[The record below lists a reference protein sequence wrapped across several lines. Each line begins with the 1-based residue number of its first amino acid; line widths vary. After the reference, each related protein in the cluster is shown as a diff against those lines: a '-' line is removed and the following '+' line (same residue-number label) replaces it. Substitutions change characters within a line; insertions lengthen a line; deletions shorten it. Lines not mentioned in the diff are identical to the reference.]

1 MSFKDY
7 DGSITL
13 GAGLTPMGEGYP
25 LMQTSDIQAEEG
37 GKRLDA
43 LLIEILDKLS
53 SGVISENL
61 DGEITEQVQLVEQI
75 KLALQGKMSAVGIE
89 SIEKTSTEGLVDTYT
104 ITFTDG
110 SITTFNVTNGEV
122 GKSAYKYAKDAGYT
136 GTEAEFGAKL
146 AADYEDSMLG
156 TWVLNDILTAPS
168 EEVTFALNFTANA
181 NSDYKNISIYKPNV
195 SEDLFILRYFR
206 SGIRYRDVYVF
217 SDSAYEDLKPYWQDE
232 GFKTIEI
239 TKEPD
244 EITAAW
250 IRANGRKAD
259 QQHES
264 DARLKTKSKR
274 LADAINEI
282 SDKIDEGGAN
292 GLSAYEIAVNNG
304 FEGTEQEWLASLV
317 GADGEKGEKG
327 DPGEPGADGKDGE
340 KGDKGDG
347 LEIATTTGTGE
358 VYEATVN
365 GITELK
371 NGVSFV
377 MIPHENNT
385 NTYPKLNVNGSG
397 EINLWRRSSSGGLT
411 SVATD
416 QLKAGRTYRVVYVEG
431 VFGSGSKIWE
441 LVDIPKPVA
450 DDLTGTVP
458 VANGGVPFYFGQKKG
473 NVLAIGDSGAPEW
486 QEPTGGE
493 IDTSTLATVDKIT
506 YMESDPHRQS
516 IGYSTSNGI
525 HWKGER
531 RFYDSDENELCQ
543 FVYDGTVP
551 IVAGDNVTF
560 TVDEENQVVKINAT
574 GGGSGGGSIKYSEG
588 LEYAYNDHLE
598 GYSVGQGTCTDSFII
613 IPPEYEGKPV
623 VGISDYGFVMG
634 AQFDNIYIP
643 ASITDGLYDALPSGI
658 TVYCEAESQPDGW
671 YPDWNYNNNT
681 VIWGYK
687 LDQGGLSSG
696 STLQMPQIRFAN
708 FQKVELWDEE
718 TETLSTRYRFTV
730 ENLGGGTLQV
740 GDKLQICCRR
750 KYPNGKKKLRRM
762 ADIEITENDLNQ
774 RFLKI
779 EVDPEDESVQKW
791 LFRNDRNQSSVTTL
805 SAMYFRLKR
814 VTKYSDSDGME
825 CNAIFSNVEQ
835 VWKTYIL
842 PCNGGWE
849 LNIK

>member
-574 GGGSGGGSIKYSEG
+574 VGGSGGADESMVGTWVFNDILDFVETQGTFDLEFISNGIHYNQVLFGHLGPPLMVMKYIPIDDSYGDYTLAYSFSEESQYGVPPLWQDEAYKTIEILSEPQDPILKALIRANAKKQGGSGGGS
-588 LEYAYNDHLE
+588 
-598 GYSVGQGTCTDSFII
+598 
-613 IPPEYEGKPV
+613 
-623 VGISDYGFVMG
+623 
-634 AQFDNIYIP
+634 
-643 ASITDGLYDALPSGI
+643 
-658 TVYCEAESQPDGW
+658 
-671 YPDWNYNNNT
+671 
-681 VIWGYK
+681 
-687 LDQGGLSSG
+687 
-696 STLQMPQIRFAN
+696 LQMPQIRFAN